1 MIKMNRLCRLCAV
14 AVFALLARLHAADAV
29 WIGATGSWND
39 PAMWQGGALPG
50 TGDAAFFSGAGG
62 TVTVPNGMP
71 FSLSALTFNTNNL
84 ARNWTLTGE
93 TNTLT
98 APALC
103 TVSNGNVYIW
113 NALTGTDGLTKDGK
127 GILCLNAPTNLFS
140 GKVQSLN
147 GDLFAETDRS
157 LGLVP
162 AAFEPDALTL
172 NGGSLGN
179 YTGLLTLHPNRGVT
193 AGASGAYLFGRNAEG
208 GTDVAAPITGVGP
221 VLIMQESAAVTL
233 SNPAN
238 DYAGGTTVGAAG
250 PGI

>member
-179 YTGLLTLHPNRGVT
+179 Y
-193 AGASGAYLFGRNAEG
+193 
-208 GTDVAAPITGVGP
+208 
-221 VLIMQESAAVTL
+221 
-233 SNPAN
+233 
-238 DYAGGTTVGAAG
+238 
-250 PGI
+250 